1 LTEEI
6 NFKNYA
12 SVFCSSEIEEQIPK
26 VIRPAKI
33 PINTKKAVQPITS
46 GIHQIIMGSVY
57 DSNGFT
63 INQYATYPY

>member
-1 LTEEI
+1 MTEEI

-46 GIHQIIMGSVY
+46 GINQIIMGSVY